1 MHIAESQQDM
11 ELIHQ
16 MEHYKAVYHQWE
28 QLDVALVN
36 IGNYPSV
43 PDFAAAARYGEM
55 LSTRRPAGR
64 LLAYF
69 YDDEGKILRSDTDYA
84 IQIPTGVLAR
94 CPNVIGI
101 CSANVTPRT
110 LLGALRTGLITHLIA
125 REWLVQ
131 EALERCGGPI

>member
-1 MHIAESQQDM
+1 
-11 ELIHQ
+11 
-16 MEHYKAVYHQWE
+16 
-28 QLDVALVN
+28 
-36 IGNYPSV
+36 
-43 PDFAAAARYGEM
+43 M

-69 YDDEGKILRSDTDYA
+69 YDDEGKSSGRTRLCHPDSHRRV
-84 IQIPTGVLAR
+84 GR

-131 EALERCGGPI
+131 EAQERCGGPI